1 MYIGRSKQMVI
12 IPAATNVIPN
22 ITYNDNVWRTCHSMC
37 TNNLKKK
44 LYQMITMI
52 IIAATVT
59 DGLLHN

>member
-1 MYIGRSKQMVI
+1 MSQYVHQQF
-12 IPAATNVIPN
+12 
-22 ITYNDNVWRTCHSMC
+22 
-37 TNNLKKK
+37 KKK